1 MNGRLPRRP
10 VERYGDHAGASGIN
24 VAHAPCGRYGGLAC
38 RGGRYG
44 GLTCRGGRY
53 GGLTLQPRPP
63 VLLERYGG
71 LAPLCDRSCLGT
83 PV

>member
-1 MNGRLPRRP
+1 MNDRLPRRP

-44 GLTCRGGRY
+44 GLT
-53 GGLTLQPRPP
+53 LQPRPP

>member
-44 GLTCRGGRY
+44 GLTPTAPSRIARALRWAGSALRAVVY
-53 GGLTLQPRPP
+53 GHQ
-63 VLLERYGG
+63 
-71 LAPLCDRSCLGT
+71 
-83 PV
+83 

>member
-44 GLTCRGGRY
+44 GRY
-53 GGLTLQPRPP
+53 GG
-63 VLLERYGG
+63 
-71 LAPLCDRSCLGT
+71 PLRCKVGDN
-83 PV
+83 

>member
-44 GLTCRGGRY
+44 A
-53 GGLTLQPRPP
+53 LTLQPRGALPYCTSAT
-63 VLLERYGG
+63 VMYEHT
-71 LAPLCDRSCLGT
+71 S
-83 PV
+83 VKK

>member
-44 GLTCRGGRY
+44 GLTSNRTV
-53 GGLTLQPRPP
+53 LPP
-63 VLLERYGG
+63 VLHERYGA
-71 LAPLCDRSCLGT
+71 LAPLCDRSCMGT

>member
-24 VAHAPCGRYGGLAC
+24 VAHAPCGRYGGLAG
-38 RGGRYG
+38 RGGRYS
-44 GLTCRGGRY
+44 
-53 GGLTLQPRPP
+53 GLTLQPRPP
-63 VLLERYGG
+63 VLLERYSG